1 MTAHTGGDAADEAA
15 VVGATELGNGGVG
28 RRFGHGAIV
37 TAGGPAVYRGSPGLD
52 PEDPEVR
59 WGAGRVEPGCGW
71 CPTVGSSTQP
81 MASLLDDP
89 RLRTRPVRRD
99 DDRVVAGVASG
110 LAAWAR
116 LDPTVV
122 RVAFVVLTAA
132 GGWGIVAYAAG
143 WLLMA
148 APADQPPLDL
158 ADTAD
163 SDFVLGVEN
172 KLWLPIRWKNV
183 PNYKKIF
190 PHWFNDLALDTTYG
204 VPFSLG
210 VHVLLYRRDLVKK
223 PILHWKELLTRADLK
238 GRIGIERWFPY
249 WVYVGSYLTEYSPS
263 TKAIYSKEGR
273 NAILEQ
279 MKKLSKRW
287 HFCYD
292 AGAKLIAA
300 LNSGEVVVGNYWNG
314 SATKLYMEQ
323 VKKGKPI
330 KITLTLPEEGS
341 VSYRDQFCV
350 VRGTKKRDLAEAF
363 LNHMISTEAQRAFSN
378 TQYAII
384 VNKEA
389 APYCPDFLKEKKLQ
403 PLKDADWD
411 RFDTI
416 DARFLEPYRKGL
428 EERFMKEVLAK

>member
-1 MTAHTGGDAADEAA
+1 MTRSNKAFFKHF
-15 VVGATELGNGGVG
+15 L
-28 RRFGHGAIV
+28 V
-37 TAGGPAVYRGSPGLD
+37 TAFIIVGLL
-52 PEDPEVR
+52 VF
-59 WGAGRVEPGCGW
+59 GI
-71 CPTVGSSTQP
+71 
-81 MASLLDDP
+81 
-89 RLRTRPVRRD
+89 
-99 DDRVVAGVASG
+99 SG
-110 LAAWAR
+110 
-116 LDPTVV
+116 
-122 RVAFVVLTAA
+122 
-132 GGWGIVAYAAG
+132 AYAAKSFKG
-143 WLLMA
+143 QTLIVGLWSGPWAKSFKEAIGDPFEKMTGAKIAYKVAWDFTPEIMA

-163 SDFVLGVEN
+163 SDFILGVEN
-172 KLWLPIRWKNV
+172 KLWLPIRYENV
-183 PNYKKIF
+183 PNHKKIF
-190 PHWFNDLALDTTYG
+190 PHWWNDLALDTTYG

-287 HFCYD
+287 LFCYD

-363 LNHMISTEAQRAFSN
+363 LNHMISTESQRAFSN

-416 DARFLEPYRKGL
+416 DARYLEPYRKGL
-428 EERFMKEVLAK
+428 EDRFMKEVLAK